1 MRHAMDLTR
10 RSLLGRIGL
19 AAGVCAS
26 SSLAAL
32 AMHGGAGGMRKIAPN
47 WASPNF
53 NPDVDMEL
61 TCSPSEAPILDGRA
75 TGVWRYAAN
84 LLKGPE
90 NTLTTVPNSYLG
102 PLMRFQKGQKI
113 RIRLRNGLPEPT
125 ITHWHGLH
133 VPVLMDGHP
142 MYAIDPGETF
152 VYEFEMRNRAGLYFY
167 HPHTHEA
174 TATQVYRGLAGA
186 IIVGDDEEKALELPS
201 GEFEIP
207 IVLQD
212 RSFNDDNQLVY
223 GGGMHAQMIGFQGD
237 HVLVNG
243 RPDYTIDVASRAYRL
258 RILNASNSR
267 IYKLAWDD
275 GSPITVIGVDGG
287 LLERPEE
294 KPYVMLAPGERL
306 DVWADFGGRSVG
318 SMIVM
323 RSAPFSGVLP
333 RMARGMMGGMMAET
347 ALPVGGDY
355 PLFTV
360 RVARACGDSPAL
372 PQRLTRIDRLRLEDV
387 ANPESPVPIAI
398 SEAPMAMLL
407 NGRPYA
413 DDDAL
418 PRERIPVDTLQL
430 VEIFHDHGGMGMGRG
445 MGMGMMGGMGR
456 GMGMGGMGMMGGMMA
471 MAHPIHLHGQ
481 QFQILSRD
489 AEGADP
495 EDYATMSEGFIS
507 SGWKDTVLVTPG
519 ESVRIIKP
527 FGDFKGA
534 FMYHCHNLEHE
545 DMGMMR
551 QFIVE

>member
-1 MRHAMDLTR
+1 MRRKMDLTR
-10 RSLLGRIGL
+10 RSLLARIGV

-32 AMHGGAGGMRKIAPN
+32 AMHGGAGGMKRIAPN

-61 TCSPSEAPILDGRA
+61 TCRPGEAPILEGRA

-90 NTLTTVPNSYLG
+90 NTLTTLTDSYLG
-102 PLMRFQKGQKI
+102 PLMRFQTGQKI

-125 ITHWHGLH
+125 IAHWHGLH
-133 VPVLMDGHP
+133 VPMLMDGHP

-186 IIVGDDEEKALELPS
+186 IIVNDDEEKALELPS

-212 RSFNDDNQLVY
+212 RSFNDANQLVY
-223 GGGMHAQMIGFQGD
+223 GGGMHARMVGFQGD

-243 RPDYTIDVASRAYRL
+243 RPDYAIDVASRAYRL
-258 RILNASNSR
+258 RILNGSNSR

-275 GSPITVIGVDGG
+275 ASPITVIGVDGG
-287 LLERPEE
+287 LLEKPEE

-306 DVWADFGGRSVG
+306 DVWADFSGRSVG
-318 SMIVM
+318 SKIVM
-323 RSAPFSGVLP
+323 RSAPFSGVSP
-333 RMARGMMGGMMAET
+333 SMARGMMGGMMAET

-355 PLFTV
+355 PLFSV
-360 RVARACGDSPAL
+360 RVARASGESSAL
-372 PQRLTRIDRLRLEDV
+372 PPRLARIDRLRPEDV
-387 ANPESPVPIAI
+387 ANPGDPVPIAI

-413 DDDAL
+413 DNDAL

-430 VEIFHDHGGMGMGRG
+430 VEIFHDHGGMGMGMG
-445 MGMGMMGGMGR
+445 MSMGRRMGMMGGMG
-456 GMGMGGMGMMGGMMA
+456 MGGMMA

-481 QFQILSRD
+481 QFQILSRSAD
-489 AEGADP
+489 DADP

-519 ESVRIIKP
+519 ERVRIIKP

>member
-1 MRHAMDLTR
+1 MDLTR
-10 RSLLGRIGL
+10 RALLGRMGL

-26 SSLAAL
+26 SSFAAL
-32 AMHGGAGGMRKIAPN
+32 AMHGGAHGMKRNAPN

-61 TCSPSEAPILDGRA
+61 TCRPGEAPILEGRA

-90 NTLTTVPNSYLG
+90 NTLTTLTDSYLG
-102 PLMRFQKGQKI
+102 PVMRFQTGQKI

-125 ITHWHGLH
+125 IAHWHGLH
-133 VPVLMDGHP
+133 VPMLMDGHP

-186 IIVGDDEEKALELPS
+186 IIVGDDEEKALDLPS

-223 GGGMHAQMIGFQGD
+223 GGGMHAQMVGFQGD
-237 HVLVNG
+237 RILVNG
-243 RPDYTIDVASRAYRL
+243 RPDYAIDVASRAYRL
-258 RILNASNSR
+258 RILNGSNSR
-267 IYKLAWDD
+267 IYKLGWDD
-275 GSPITVIGVDGG
+275 ATPITVIGVDGG
-287 LLERPEE
+287 LLEKPEE

-306 DVWADFGGRSVG
+306 DVWADFSGRSVG
-318 SMIVM
+318 STIVM
-323 RSAPFSGVLP
+323 RSAPFSGTSP
-333 RMARGMMGGMMAET
+333 KMARGMMGGMMAGS

-360 RVARACGDSPAL
+360 RVARAAGESPAL
-372 PQRLTRIDRLRLEDV
+372 PPRLARIDHLRLEDV
-387 ANPESPVPIAI
+387 ANPGAPVPIAI

-407 NGRPYA
+407 NGRAYA
-413 DDDAL
+413 DNDAL

-430 VEIFHDHGGMGMGRG
+430 VEIFHDHGGMGMGMG
-445 MGMGMMGGMGR
+445 MSMGRGMGMMGGMG
-456 GMGMGGMGMMGGMMA
+456 MGGMMA

-481 QFQILSRD
+481 QFQILSRSAD
-489 AEGADP
+489 DADP

-519 ESVRIIKP
+519 ERVRIVKP

>member
-1 MRHAMDLTR
+1 MRHAIELTR

-26 SSLAAL
+26 SSFAAL
-32 AMHGGAGGMRKIAPN
+32 AMHGGAGGMKRNAPN

-53 NPDVDMEL
+53 YPDVDMEL
-61 TCSPSEAPILDGRA
+61 TCQPGEARILEGQM
-75 TGVWRYAAN
+75 TSVWRYAAN

-90 NTLTTVPNSYLG
+90 NTLTTLPDSYLG
-102 PLMRFQKGQKI
+102 PVMRLRKGQKI

-133 VPVLMDGHP
+133 VPMLMDGHP
-142 MYAIDPGETF
+142 IYAIDPGETF

-212 RSFNDDNQLVY
+212 RSFNEDNQLVY
-223 GGGMHAQMIGFQGD
+223 GGGMHAQMVGFQGD
-237 HVLVNG
+237 HILVNG
-243 RPDYTIDVASRAYRL
+243 RPDYAIDVASRAYRL
-258 RILNASNSR
+258 RILNGSNSR

-275 GSPITVIGVDGG
+275 ASPITVIGVDGG
-287 LLERPEE
+287 LLEKPEE

-306 DVWADFGGRSVG
+306 DVWADFSGRSVG
-318 SMIVM
+318 SKIVM

-333 RMARGMMGGMMAET
+333 RMARGMMMGS

-360 RVARACGDSPAL
+360 RVARAASDSPAL
-372 PQRLTRIDRLRLEDV
+372 LPRLARIDRLRLEDV
-387 ANPESPVPIAI
+387 ANPGDPVPIAI

-407 NGRPYA
+407 NGRAYA
-413 DDDAL
+413 DNDAL
-418 PRERIPVDTLQL
+418 PREQIPVDTLQL
-430 VEIFHDHGGMGMGRG
+430 VEIFHDHGGMGMG
-445 MGMGMMGGMGR
+445 MGMGR
-456 GMGMGGMGMMGGMMA
+456 GMGMMRGMGGGMGMMGGMMA

-481 QFQILSRD
+481 QFQILSRSAD
-489 AEGADP
+489 DADP
-495 EDYATMSEGFIS
+495 EDYATMSEGFVS
-507 SGWKDTVLVTPG
+507 SGWKDTMLVTPG
-519 ESVRIIKP
+519 ERVKIIKP

>member
-10 RSLLGRIGL
+10 RSLLGRMGL
-19 AAGVCAS
+19 AAGVCATS
-26 SSLAAL
+26 SFAAL
-32 AMHGGAGGMRKIAPN
+32 AMHGAGGMKAGGMKKVAPN

-61 TCSPSEAPILDGRA
+61 TCQPGEASILEGRA

-90 NTLTTVPNSYLG
+90 NTLTTLPDSYLG
-102 PLMRFQKGQKI
+102 PLMRFRKGQKI

-125 ITHWHGLH
+125 IAHWHGLH
-133 VPVLMDGHP
+133 VPMLMDGHP

-174 TATQVYRGLAGA
+174 TATQVYRGMAGA
-186 IIVGDDEEKALELPS
+186 IIVGDDEEKALDLPS

-212 RSFNDDNQLVY
+212 RAFNDDNQLVY
-223 GGGMHAQMIGFQGD
+223 GGGMHAQMVGFQGD
-237 HVLVNG
+237 RILVNG
-243 RPDYTIDVASRAYRL
+243 RPDYAIDVASRAYRL
-258 RILNASNSR
+258 RILNGSNSR

-275 GSPITVIGVDGG
+275 ASPITVIGVDGG
-287 LLERPEE
+287 LLEKPEE

-306 DVWADFGGRSVG
+306 DVWADFSGRSVG
-318 SMIVM
+318 SRIVM

-360 RVARACGDSPAL
+360 RVARAAGDSPAL
-372 PQRLTRIDRLRLEDV
+372 PPRLARIDRLRLEDV
-387 ANPESPVPIAI
+387 ANPGDPVPIAI

-413 DDDAL
+413 DNDAL
-418 PRERIPVDTLQL
+418 SRERIPRGDFSRWRRHGPRDGHEHGPRHGHDGRHGRRNGHDGRDDVDGASDPSARPAVSNPEPFRRRRRPAGLRDHERGFHLQRM
-430 VEIFHDHGGMGMGRG
+430 ERHRT
-445 MGMGMMGGMGR
+445 
-456 GMGMGGMGMMGGMMA
+456 
-471 MAHPIHLHGQ
+471 
-481 QFQILSRD
+481 RD
-489 AEGADP
+489 ARRARQDHQAVRGFQGRVHVSLPQPGA
-495 EDYATMSEGFIS
+495 
-507 SGWKDTVLVTPG
+507 
-519 ESVRIIKP
+519 
-527 FGDFKGA
+527 
-534 FMYHCHNLEHE
+534 
-545 DMGMMR
+545 
-551 QFIVE
+551 